1 MSVEGGSD
9 RQQAGFV
16 IIAAVG
22 DLLLLLKSFCRTK
35 YFAKVTKSCP
45 TLKQKNVNKH
55 TSFQLIELPA
65 NEKFYQSTFE

>member
-1 MSVEGGSD
+1 MSVEGRSD

-22 DLLLLLKSFCRTK
+22 ELLPLLKPFC
-35 YFAKVTKSCP
+35 SP

-55 TSFQLIELPA
+55 TSFQ
-65 NEKFYQSTFE
+65 